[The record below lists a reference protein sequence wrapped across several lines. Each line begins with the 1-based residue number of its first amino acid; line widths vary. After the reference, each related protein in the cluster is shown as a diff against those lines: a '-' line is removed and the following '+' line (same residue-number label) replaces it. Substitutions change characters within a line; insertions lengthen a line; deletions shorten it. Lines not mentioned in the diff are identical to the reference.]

1 MPVRRFFLSTFLGV
15 LVLCLLYGNES
26 IAADRQTNLRR
37 PVPGEFASFAQHLE
51 TARNACRAGLQQE
64 EQEALQ
70 SARRSLD
77 NIRMESPHALIRQ
90 DFQNILVKDRFN
102 RIHGAPSDQL
112 HGLYFGLECGAK
124 GGLYEHLDEAIRSHE
139 SRMPYYS
146 KRSGGASDPLF
157 RKIATLQ
164 RLNLPVAWYI
174 DLQARRFQKAGIP
187 IITGDLFSMATIYP
201 KERSPVYNGIMSDET
216 LKTVRIKVRD
226 FQKKA
231 FRYLSKS
238 EFYKVAAATHEL
250 VVALRQLEKQH
261 NAHLAMMIHMLD
273 SVGYT
278 ALHAAGYQQKTS
290 GATDNLARQ
299 FLTIQIFPLQECLPT
314 DHKAQA
320 LHAMGI
326 GVIVN
331 DVPDIH
337 FLKEWEIY
345 QTRQR

>member
-1 MPVRRFFLSTFLGV
+1 MRRLFLSTLWVFLFS
-15 LVLCLLYGNES
+15 CLFCGNGS
-26 IAADRQTNLRR
+26 IAADNQINRGR
-37 PVPGEFASFAQHLE
+37 PGLGEFAPFARHLE
-51 TARNACRAGLQQE
+51 TARSAARAGHQE
-64 EQEALQ
+64 EEQSALQ
-70 SARRSLD
+70 AARRSLD
-77 NIRMESPHALIRQ
+77 NVKMESPHALIKQ
-90 DFQNILVKDRFN
+90 DFQSILVKDTFN

-112 HGLYFGLECGAK
+112 RGLYFGLECGTK

-146 KRSGGASDPLF
+146 KQSGGASDPLF

-187 IITGDLFSMATIYP
+187 IITGDLFSMSTIFP
-201 KERSPVYNGIMSDET
+201 KDRPPRYTGIMSDET
-216 LKTVRIKVRD
+216 LKAVRIKVREY
-226 FQKKA
+226 QKKA
-231 FRYLSKS
+231 FRYVSKS
-238 EFYKVAAATHEL
+238 EFYKVAEATHEL
-250 VVALRQLEKQH
+250 VVSLRQLEKQH
-261 NAHLAMMIHMLD
+261 NAHLAMMVHMLD

-320 LHAMGI
+320 LHAKGI

-337 FLKEWEIY
+337 FLKEWETW
-345 QTRQR
+345 QAQQR